1 MLLTLPTIGER
12 WDGTTGELNL
22 YTTSTNKKKKK
33 KKEKKRKKK
42 RGTAYKQF
50 KLNINKEY

>member
-33 KKEKKRKKK
+33 KKEKKKEKKK
-42 RGTAYKQF
+42 RYG
-50 KLNINKEY
+50 L